1 MRRENVFEV
10 AKLRNKPILRVS
22 LTEKPFEVTQAQD
35 NSIPAGDPVNPP
47 TPAPI
52 QAAPPPRQ
60 DLPVSQAPPARAKPY
75 LVIEP
80 RSGLSAL
87 HLVELWQYRDLLL
100 TLAGR
105 DVKLRYKQTAL
116 GVLWVILQPLLAAG
130 IFAFVFGKVAKLPS
144 DGLPY
149 FLFAFAG
156 LLGWNAFNSTL
167 TKASACVV
175 DNAQL
180 VSKVF
185 FPRLILPL
193 STVFSTLIDF
203 AVAFAMLAVMMAIYG
218 IPLTLGIL
226 LVPLWLFMLIMLA
239 VGVGLFTSALM
250 VPYRDLRYVI
260 PVLMQFLLYASPV
273 AYAVSVVPEKLRFWF
288 YLNPLSGLLDAF
300 RWSVLGRGQLNWS
313 AVGYAAACVIVIFL
327 FGVYSF
333 KKMERKFADV
343 I

>member
-1 MRRENVFEV
+1 
-10 AKLRNKPILRVS
+10 
-22 LTEKPFEVTQAQD
+22 VTQAQD
-35 NSIPAGDPVNPP
+35 NATQDDELRKPLLPADNPANSVQQESVTITE
-47 TPAPI
+47 TPPNRKI
-52 QAAPPPRQ
+52 H
-60 DLPVSQAPPARAKPY
+60 

-80 RSGLSAL
+80 RSGWSAL
-87 HLVELWQYRDLLL
+87 HLLELWQYRDLLL

-116 GVLWVILQPLLAAG
+116 GVLWVLLQPLLAAG
-130 IFAFVFGKVAKLPS
+130 IFAVVFGKVAKLPS

-149 FLFAFAG
+149 FLFAYAG

-175 DNAQL
+175 ENAQL
-180 VSKVF
+180 VSKIF

-203 AVAFAMLAVMMAIYG
+203 AVALALLAVMMVIYG
-218 IPLTLGIL
+218 ITPTLGIL
-226 LVPLWLFMLIMLA
+226 LLPLWLLLLILLA
-239 VGVGLFTSALM
+239 VGIGLYTSALM

-273 AYAVSVVPEKLRFWF
+273 AYAVSAVPQNLRFWF
-288 YLNPLSGLLDAF
+288 YLNPVSGLLEAF
-300 RWSVLGRGQLNWS
+300 RWSVLGCGQLNWG
-313 AVGYAAACVIVIFL
+313 AVGYASVCVVFVFIF
-327 FGVYSF
+327 GAYSF